1 MCERPYY
8 TVCASPLGEL
18 LLLSDGEALTGL
30 YLEGH
35 RGGPV
40 PGSGWRRDDGPFR
53 AVRAQLEAYF
63 AGDLRTFDV
72 PVTLG
77 GTDFQRQ
84 VWSELQRVP
93 YGATASY
100 GELAARLGRPSAA
113 RAVGA
118 ANGRNPISIIVPC
131 HRVVGADGALTGY
144 AGGLERKRWLLA
156 WEAKVLAGG

>member
-1 MCERPYY
+1 MPDHYY
-8 TVCASPLGEL
+8 TTLASPLGEL

-35 RGGPV
+35 RGGPAR
-40 PGSGWRRDDGPFR
+40 SADWRRDDGPFQ
-53 AVRAQLEAYF
+53 AARAQLEAYF
-63 AGDLRTFDV
+63 AGELQSFDV
-72 PVTLG
+72 PVALR
-77 GTDFQRQ
+77 GTEFQRL

-93 YGATASY
+93 YGATVTY
-100 GELAARLGRPSAA
+100 GELAARVGRASAV

-118 ANGRNPISIIVPC
+118 ANGRNPVSIIVPC
-131 HRVVGADGALTGY
+131 HRVVGADGTLTGY